1 MNIAYIKRSVF
12 RQLKKNKWIF
22 YWFEWFK
29 WHKEIEYQK
38 QVNNPSNLKS
48 LEKIKQEE
56 KLVKDYWRL
65 GTFHYYRYGLQY
77 KHLTEDEILD
87 YVPTYYFHKNIEK
100 HHHGIDTIKYGDK
113 LTQAILFEE
122 RGIPTAK
129 VLAVFKNNKCTNLRQ
144 DREIDLLSLITT
156 SLAKDNAK
164 LFFKPTGNSG
174 GFGILV
180 LKRERMSYILN
191 GKPIGSLEGLKR
203 ALATNEV
210 YVIEENIVQCE
221 QFNAINSSSVNTLRT
236 VVQKDG
242 DKMVIKTCILRMGR
256 DGKEVDNSAQG
267 GISINID
274 VNSGTFAEKATAEH
288 GGGEIT
294 CHPDSRFSFKNTKIC
309 NWDIIKKQIEEIAN
323 KLVDFRDIAL
333 DIAVTPNGAILVE
346 FNFRYGVE
354 HQQCVI
360 GGVRRIFNI
369 SNR

>member
-1 MNIAYIKRSVF
+1 MNEAYIKRAVF

-29 WHKEIEYQK
+29 WHKEIDYQK
-38 QVNNPSNLKS
+38 QVNDPSHLKS
-48 LEKIKQEE
+48 PDKIKQEE

-77 KHLTEDEILD
+77 KHLTDEELLD
-87 YVPTYYFHKNIEK
+87 YVPTYYFHRNIEK
-100 HHHGIDTIKYGDK
+100 HHLGIDTIKYGDK

-122 RGIPTAK
+122 RDIPTAK
-129 VLAVFKNNKCTNLRQ
+129 VLAIVKNARCTNLKQ
-144 DREIDLLSLITT
+144 DEDIDLPSLIAT
-156 SLAKDNAK
+156 SLSKSNAK
-164 LFFKPTGNSG
+164 LFFKPTGNCG

-180 LKRERMSYILN
+180 LKHNGESYILN
-191 GKPIGSLEGLKR
+191 GKPIDSLSELKKKMS
-203 ALATNEV
+203 ADKT

-221 QFNAINSSSVNTLRT
+221 QLNAINSSSVNTLRT
-236 VVQKDG
+236 VVQKEG
-242 DKMVIKTCILRMGR
+242 DKMAIKTCILRMGR
-256 DGKEVDNSAQG
+256 NGKEVDNSAQG

-274 VNSGTFAEKATAEH
+274 VNSGAFAEKATAEH

-294 CHPDSRFSFKNTKIC
+294 SHPDSGFSFKDAKIEG
-309 NWDIIKKQIEEIAN
+309 WDVIKKQIEEIAN
-323 KLVDFRDIAL
+323 KLIDFRDIAL
-333 DIAVTPNGAILVE
+333 DIAITPHGAILVE

-369 SNR
+369 SNI